1 MRVLAATFGAAA
13 ALVTA
18 TSAIALD
25 GQAGA
30 FVAPQISTLGLG
42 VEAGYRINDY
52 VGVRGSGNFFRLNRS
67 IDVDGI
73 DYSGKATLKSFG
85 ATADVFPFGGGFH
98 VSGGLRLN
106 YNDIDLAAAPGGPI
120 TIGGTTYTPAQAG
133 SLNGKVD
140 FKRVAPYLGIGWMGS
155 LLSPNLHFGADL
167 GVMFQG
173 SPRVSLQ
180 SNSRF
185 VSPADLERERADIAD
200 ELRPYRFYPVV
211 SVSVGYR
218 F

>member
-1 MRVLAATFGAAA
+1 MRVPAAIFGTVVALATTT
-13 ALVTA
+13 TA
-18 TSAIALD
+18 FAQD
-25 GQAGA
+25 RQVGA

-42 VEAGYRINDY
+42 AEAGYRINDY
-52 VGVRGSGNFFRLNRS
+52 VGVRGGGNVFRLNRS

-73 DYSGKATLKSFG
+73 DYHGKATLKSFG

-106 YNDIDLAAAPGGPI
+106 YNEIDLRATPGSAI

-133 SLNGKVD
+133 TLDGKVD
-140 FKRVAPYLGIGWMGS
+140 FRRVSPYLGIGWMGS
-155 LLSPNLHFGADL
+155 LFSPNLHFGADL

-173 SPRVSLQ
+173 SPRVSLR
-180 SNSRF
+180 SNSPF
-185 VSPADLERERADIAD
+185 VSQANLERERADIVD
-200 ELRPYRFYPVV
+200 ELKPYRFYPVV